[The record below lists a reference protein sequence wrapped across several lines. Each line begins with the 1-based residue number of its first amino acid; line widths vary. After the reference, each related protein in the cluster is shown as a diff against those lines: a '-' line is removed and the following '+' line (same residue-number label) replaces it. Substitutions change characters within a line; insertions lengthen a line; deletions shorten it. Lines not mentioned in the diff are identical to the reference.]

1 MNSIGTVWVFV
12 LLVIIN
18 LDIGGRALF
27 NHPVRG
33 VPEIVAL
40 SIVACVFLQI
50 AHTLKVG
57 RLTRSDIVL
66 NWLHTHH
73 PNVKNFLEGLYLLI
87 GAGLMAIL
95 LYSSIPLFTKAWRID
110 EYVGAQGDFMA
121 PVWPVKLII
130 LIGCTAGAIQFFLM
144 AIGCFR
150 KIGCCRRRKP
160 VTDIQIGLLS
170 IVGILFLIYAGMHV
184 SIALML
190 LSFLGVGLIKG
201 NWTIASKLLAL
212 AASDSISGYIFGV
225 VPLFVLMG
233 LLISISGIGKDTFD
247 VANRLFRGVR
257 GGLGIST
264 VAANAI
270 FAAVT
275 GISIASAAVFTKV
288 AVPEMIRLG
297 HKPRFAVGVVTGSSV
312 LGMLIPPSLLLI
324 LFGVLTE
331 TSIGDLFKAGILPG
345 ILLSAAY
352 SGLILLMAWR
362 FPDYVGRITDDS
374 GRSSA
379 IQMGLG
385 QAIWKL
391 TPIVLLV
398 ALVLGGIYA
407 GWFTP
412 TESGAVG
419 ALGALILALG
429 KRQLS
434 WVKLWQVL
442 TETGHVTVAIL
453 FLLIAANIYG
463 RMLALSGI
471 TGFIAIWISESG
483 LGLHAILAIYLVIV
497 LLMGTILDSTSI
509 MMIIVPLM
517 YPIMHDMGVNFVW
530 FGLVTVIA
538 IEVGLITPPL
548 GIAAYVVKSTLD
560 DQSITLNDVFAGAFP
575 YVLIMIMVL
584 VLVVIFPQISLVLV
598 R

>member
-1 MNSIGTVWVFV
+1 M
-12 LLVIIN
+12 
-18 LDIGGRALF
+18 
-27 NHPVRG
+27 
-33 VPEIVAL
+33 
-40 SIVACVFLQI
+40 
-50 AHTLKVG
+50 
-57 RLTRSDIVL
+57 
-66 NWLHTHH
+66 
-73 PNVKNFLEGLYLLI
+73 
-87 GAGLMAIL
+87 
-95 LYSSIPLFTKAWRID
+95 
-110 EYVGAQGDFMA
+110 
-121 PVWPVKLII
+121 
-130 LIGCTAGAIQFFLM
+130 
-144 AIGCFR
+144 
-150 KIGCCRRRKP
+150 
-160 VTDIQIGLLS
+160 TDIQIGLLS

-184 SIALML
+184 AIALTL
-190 LSFLGVGLIKG
+190 LSLLGVWLIKD
-201 NWTIASKLLAL
+201 NWIIAGKLLAL

-233 LLISISGIGKDTFD
+233 LLISVSGIGKDTFE
-247 VANRLFRGVR
+247 VANRLFHGIR

-264 VAANAI
+264 VAANAV

-331 TSIGDLFKAGILPG
+331 TSIGDLFKAGIMPG

-352 SGLILLMAWR
+352 SVLILFMAYR
-362 FPDYVGRITDDS
+362 FPEYVGEIVAESEDNPA
-374 GRSSA
+374 G
-379 IQMGLG
+379 QMSFA

-391 TPIVLLV
+391 TPIALLV

-419 ALGALILALG
+419 ALGALLLALG
-429 KRQLS
+429 KRQLT
-434 WVKLWQVL
+434 WGKLWQVL
-442 TETGHVTVAIL
+442 TETGHVTVSIL
-453 FLLIAANIYG
+453 FLLIAANIYR

-471 TGFIAIWISESG
+471 TGFIAAWIGESE
-483 LGLHAILAIYLVIV
+483 LGLYAILAIYLVIV
-497 LLMGTILDSTSI
+497 LLMGIILDSSSI
-509 MMIIVPLM
+509 MMIIVPLI

-575 YVLIMIMVL
+575 YVLIMILVL
-584 VLVVIFPQISLVLV
+584 VLVVIFPGISLVLV